1 MNGLNDIWKDSREFN
16 NRMSNSILA
25 SIYLKTFYP
34 SDEIMLDEYSVGELL
49 DFRES
54 ITGSN
59 NINDIS
65 DVFWSKTIPMMDFV
79 INLKKD
85 NKNHS
90 IRFVIFQESVD
101 NIETI
106 TEGRVGLVGVLQE
119 LSTKTFSLIGVKS
132 GTHEVDISR
141 EVFTEDGSKLATM
154 DEDKHD
160 TMCLLWSLW
169 HGIQLAL
176 LHPKLKVILSN
187 GKTRKEYYREK
198 DKVTGKRKRVVR
210 YIKTHYI
217 TEGEITEKTKE
228 FTRHCKAWYVIGH
241 FRHYPSGK
249 VGYVK
254 GHWKGEM
261 RELKQNLDMGRNR
274 ELEVDKDNE
283 VLEIRR

>member
-1 MNGLNDIWKDSREFN
+1 MNQTNNISSIWKDSRELN

-25 SIYLKTFYP
+25 SIYLKTFFP
-34 SDEIMLDEYSVGELL
+34 SDEIVLDEYSTGEILE
-49 DFRES
+49 FRES

-65 DVFWSKTIPMMDFV
+65 DVFWSKTIPIMDFIV
-79 INLKKD
+79 KFDKRSLRFAIFEE
-85 NKNHS
+85 S
-90 IRFVIFQESVD
+90 IE

-119 LSTKTFSLIGVKS
+119 LSTKTFVLVGVKS
-132 GTHEVDISR
+132 GTHEVDISKEIFR
-141 EVFTEDGSKLATM
+141 EDGSKLTTM
-154 DEDKHD
+154 DENRHE
-160 TMCLLWSLW
+160 TACRLWSLW

-198 DKVTGKRKRVVR
+198 DKTTGKRKRVVR

-217 TEGEITEKTKE
+217 TEGEISEKTKE

-261 RELKQNLDMGRNR
+261 RELKKNIDSGRTREIETNR
-274 ELEVDKDNE
+274 NDE